1 MKIINILWTD
11 FDQTAIQSICVY
23 WYRIHQSPCMV
34 QHPCNTTTTTTHS
47 VDSLAET
54 NTFGIAAWTS
64 WTTESGSSLG
74 RFVGG
79 PTGSFWKLPQG
90 KTSASHGLGL
100 DKLAAQFYQVYV
112 EQRLSSDSPIA
123 DQHMKRFF
131 KSQSTRTM
139 VSLGRRGQRT
149 EHFPHEL
156 APLSSSSF
164 TIRPFSYLH
173 YTMAFILDLSNPL
186 LHVTLPWLPMEQVDV
201 GKPLRNLD
209 GIPKRLLC

>member
-1 MKIINILWTD
+1 MHRTKTNDLSPSIRLGLWTSNTTSCSRRSMWVLLQAEHLVGSHLTCACSDDSKVVDCSLAAYNMSNCRMEDDLMKIINILWTD

-112 EQRLSSDSPIA
+112 E
-123 DQHMKRFF
+123 
-131 KSQSTRTM
+131 
-139 VSLGRRGQRT
+139 
-149 EHFPHEL
+149 
-156 APLSSSSF
+156 
-164 TIRPFSYLH
+164 
-173 YTMAFILDLSNPL
+173 
-186 LHVTLPWLPMEQVDV
+186 
-201 GKPLRNLD
+201 
-209 GIPKRLLC
+209 